1 MIYDE
6 KSFLFDGAEFP
17 GIQKQLIDA
26 LSAPVFLRKPDG
38 DLLLANKAFC
48 EMTGC
53 GEVIVQGK
61 KISDF
66 MDERQADLLERY
78 DQDVLNDKENHRYEV
93 LIRNSAA
100 VFSEY
105 LVEKSL
111 LYNEKQELVGILSV
125 LTDLSEQRKAER
137 GMKAALEAS
146 EMALAMLHKIRAGIV
161 IVDSDWH
168 VINSNPGFAQLIGG
182 DIVDLFDSVPGL
194 KGANLKELV
203 PEAIYRMFVSIMNSG
218 EASLERDLRYQNK
231 LLHVSVITIYKNRV
245 VGALIR
251 DMSTPALV
259 REEIVSRAQRVNKQ
273 NMETVQKIAFLLG
286 ENASVME
293 ELLHSIIE
301 SYSYGEEDKA

>member
-1 MIYDE
+1 MIYDD
-6 KSFLFDGAEFP
+6 KSFQSDWSGFP
-17 GIQKQLIDA
+17 GIQQQLIDA
-26 LSAPVFLRKPDG
+26 LPTPVFLRKPG
-38 DLLLANKAFC
+38 GELLLANRAFREIIQRGQSIVEGKILADFLDPQHLELFERLDGELLAGKEKQHYEARVRNLAGASC
-48 EMTGC
+48 EYA
-53 GEVIVQGK
+53 
-61 KISDF
+61 F
-66 MDERQADLLERY
+66 
-78 DQDVLNDKENHRYEV
+78 
-93 LIRNSAA
+93 
-100 VFSEY
+100 
-105 LVEKSL
+105 EKSL
-111 LYNEKQELVGILSV
+111 IYDEKDELVGIFCLMR
-125 LTDLSEQRKAER
+125 DLCEQRKIER
-137 GMKAALEAS
+137 RVEEALEAS

-182 DIVDLFDSVPGL
+182 DVAELYESVPGL

-203 PEAIYRMFVSIMNSG
+203 PDAIYRMFVSLMTSG
-218 EASLERDLRYQNK
+218 EASLDRDLRYQNK

-251 DMSTPALV
+251 DMSAPALV

-301 SYSYGEEDKA
+301 SYSYGEDDEE